1 MEEDERWRRI
11 EKKRMVKES
20 CRGCKRMKEAKREWR
35 RMLED
40 KRSWKEA
47 NKRGWRME
55 EEN

>member
-1 MEEDERWRRI
+1 MEEAERWRRI